1 MTKCMTVIVS
11 LELFEKYRLEKD
23 IMIKISPS
31 AASQTGTTAELKEN
45 KYLCLY
51 DLFFGAMLPSGND
64 AALLLAEVF
73 GLLLFYES
81 VKP

>member
-1 MTKCMTVIVS
+1 
-11 LELFEKYRLEKD
+11 
-23 IMIKISPS
+23 MIKISPS

-73 GLLLFYES
+73 GLLLFY
-81 VKP
+81 